1 MRLKIKKKKT
11 LNVHVTKTIAT
22 MSIKDNGQKA
32 RGKKKINVLFI
43 GIFNIPLLEKI
54 GKKEK
59 LENTM

>member
-1 MRLKIKKKKT
+1 
-11 LNVHVTKTIAT
+11 